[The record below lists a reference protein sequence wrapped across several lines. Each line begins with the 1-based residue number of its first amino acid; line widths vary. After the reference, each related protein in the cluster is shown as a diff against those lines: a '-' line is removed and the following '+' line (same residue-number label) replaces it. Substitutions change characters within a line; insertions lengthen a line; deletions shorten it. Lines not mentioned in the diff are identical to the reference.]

1 MAGDRPEPLEHLV
14 MRAVDGAH
22 RVLPDLAVDGSI
34 AVSYPG
40 RYGLDESVPVVTA
53 PQVAALSVGGVRDE
67 PVVSGGTVV
76 AGRVLTLTLSVD
88 HEVVD
93 DALAARW
100 LGVLAALLERPEW
113 LHD

>member
-1 MAGDRPEPLEHLV
+1 
-14 MRAVDGAH
+14 VDGAH
-22 RVLPDLAVDGSI
+22 RVLPELAFTRGPDGVGPEETVDGNI

-40 RYGLDESVPVVTA
+40 RYGLDESVPVVSA

-67 PVVSGGTVV
+67 PIAAGGTVV

-93 DALAARW
+93 HALAARW
-100 LGVLAALLERPEW
+100 LSVLAALLERPEW
-113 LHD
+113 MHD